1 MLRFI
6 QSPVVRHVLSFCV
19 AYAGS
24 RFLLASVGFRYD
36 LFGEPFNAA
45 KLAVDFGVWVLIYM
59 IVLRALTRGA
69 SQQRSGDRRP
79 R

>member
-6 QSPVVRHVLSFCV
+6 QSPIARHVLAFCV

-24 RFLLASVGFRYD
+24 RFLLASAGFRYD

-45 KLAVDFGVWVLIYM
+45 KLAVDFGVWALIYLF
-59 IVLRALTRGA
+59 VLRVLTRGA
-69 SQQRSGDRRP
+69 NRQPPKPER
-79 R
+79 